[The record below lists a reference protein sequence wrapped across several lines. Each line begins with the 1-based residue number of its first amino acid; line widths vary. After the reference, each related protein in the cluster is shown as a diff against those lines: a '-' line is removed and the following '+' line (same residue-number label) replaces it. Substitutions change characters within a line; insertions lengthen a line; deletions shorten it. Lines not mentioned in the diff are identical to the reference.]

1 MDGYHAAVVAAHSL
15 HNVFV
20 AARGCPV
27 LVIVQYANVIS
38 YRVVNLLFDDFF
50 VDTTVV
56 QSNAVSRIAYFVMS
70 QILMNL

>member
-1 MDGYHAAVVAAHSL
+1 MDGYHAAVVAAHSR

-20 AARGCPV
+20 AARGRPV

-50 VDTTVV
+50 VDTTL
-56 QSNAVSRIAYFVMS
+56 QSNAVSRIAYIVMS
-70 QILMNL
+70 QTPINL